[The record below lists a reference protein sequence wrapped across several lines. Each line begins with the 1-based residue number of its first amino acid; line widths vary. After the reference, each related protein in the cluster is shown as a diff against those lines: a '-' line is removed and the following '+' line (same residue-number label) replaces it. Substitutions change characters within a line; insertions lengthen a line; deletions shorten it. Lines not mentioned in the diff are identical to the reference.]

1 MTQEEYKARRKELQD
16 KMSDSRAK
24 ERCEIQKLED
34 DKILAHRNAA
44 NRIKM
49 FVEREE
55 RDKIE
60 TLRSLNRYI
69 DDIHRKYAAE
79 RAEIDAEIK
88 LLDAELKHAYYVNLK
103 EGEKNDSN

>member
-1 MTQEEYKARRKELQD
+1 MTQEEYIARRRELQD

-24 ERCEIQKLED
+24 ERREIQKVED
-34 DKILAHRNAA
+34 HKFQVHRNAA
-44 NRIKM
+44 YRIKM
-49 FVEREE
+49 FVEKEE
-55 RDKIE
+55 KDKIE
-60 TLRSLNRYI
+60 TIRSLNHHA

-103 EGEKNDSN
+103 EGGEA

>member
-16 KMSDSRAK
+16 KIYDSRLK
-24 ERCEIQKLED
+24 ERKEIQQVED
-34 DKILAHRNAA
+34 DKFLVHRNAA

-55 RDKIE
+55 KDKIE
-60 TLRSLNRYI
+60 TLRSLNRHA
-69 DDIHRKYAAE
+69 DDIHHKYAVE
-79 RAEIDAEIK
+79 RAELDAEIK

-103 EGEKNDSN
+103 EGGEA

>member
-16 KMSDSRAK
+16 KIFDCRVK
-24 ERCEIQKLED
+24 ERREIQRVED

-60 TLRSLNRYI
+60 TLRHLRRYT

-79 RAEIDAEIK
+79 RAELDAEIK
-88 LLDAELKHAYYVNLK
+88 LLDAELKRAYYVDLK
-103 EGEKNDSN
+103 EGGEA

>member
-1 MTQEEYKARRKELQD
+1 MTQEEYKARRRELQD

-24 ERCEIQKLED
+24 ERREIQKLED

-60 TLRSLNRYI
+60 TIRSLNRYI

-88 LLDAELKHAYYVNLK
+88 LLDAELKHAYYVDLK
-103 EGEKNDSN
+103 EGEKK

>member
-1 MTQEEYKARRKELQD
+1 MTQEEYKARRKEIQD
-16 KMSDSRAK
+16 KIFDCRVK
-24 ERCEIQKLED
+24 ERREIQQVED
-34 DKILAHRNAA
+34 DKRLTHQNAA

-49 FVEREE
+49 FVENVE

-60 TLRSLNRYI
+60 TIRSLNRYI

-103 EGEKNDSN
+103 EGGEA

>member
-24 ERCEIQKLED
+24 ERMEIQKVED
-34 DKILAHRNAA
+34 DKILVRRNAA

-55 RDKIE
+55 TEKIDII
-60 TLRSLNRYI
+60 RHLNSAAA
-69 DDIHRKYAAE
+69 DIRHKYAAE
-79 RAEIDAEIK
+79 RAELDAEIK
-88 LLDAELKHAYYVNLK
+88 LLDAELKHAYYVSLK
-103 EGEKNDSN
+103 EGGEA

>member
-16 KMSDSRAK
+16 KMYDSRVK
-24 ERCEIQKLED
+24 ERREIQRVED

-55 RDKIE
+55 TDKIE
-60 TLRSLNRYI
+60 TLRHLKRAA
-69 DDIHRKYAAE
+69 DDIRHKYAAE
-79 RAEIDAEIK
+79 RAELDAEIK

-103 EGEKNDSN
+103 EGGEA

>member
-1 MTQEEYKARRKELQD
+1 MTPEEYKARRKELQV

-24 ERCEIQKLED
+24 ERREIQKLED
-34 DKILAHRNAA
+34 DKILAHRNAS

-55 RDKIE
+55 RDKRE
-60 TLRSLNRYI
+60 TLRSLNRTA

-79 RAEIDAEIK
+79 RAELDAEIK
-88 LLDAELKHAYYVNLK
+88 LLDAELKRAYYVNLK
-103 EGEKNDSN
+103 EGGEA